1 NIGVWGP
8 GSTDYGRFVQQ
19 NRLLE
24 QEVRKLGGIKWL
36 YAQAYYTDDEFTEIY
51 DRKWY
56 EALREKYHAT
66 YMPTVSDKVRV
77 DISKAAQPPATW
89 SDWLR
94 STVWGVWPISG
105 LYGVWK
111 TLYQRDYLLA
121 K

>member
-1 NIGVWGP
+1 
-8 GSTDYGRFVQQ
+8 
-19 NRLLE
+19 
-24 QEVRKLGGIKWL
+24 
-36 YAQAYYTDDEFTEIY
+36 
-51 DRKWY
+51 
-56 EALREKYHAT
+56 
-66 YMPTVSDKVRV
+66 V